1 MSTQSIAH
9 ICLLDCFQC
18 DNYSLPTNSN
28 NIIVSRMG
36 QLEEINNSQITQL
49 KWALS
54 QINKKC
60 KHMPMNL
67 KRKKKKKCTATNE
80 FCKREKDGDL
90 HTKKKSFISLADS
103 SKLPPSLGFLF
114 IAIKDTLTLCA

>member
-1 MSTQSIAH
+1 
-9 ICLLDCFQC
+9 
-18 DNYSLPTNSN
+18 
-28 NIIVSRMG
+28 MG
-36 QLEEINNSQITQL
+36 QLEEIKNSQITQL

-67 KRKKKKKCTATNE
+67 KRKKKKKYTATNE

-90 HTKKKSFISLADS
+90 HTKKKNHLSALQIHQSYHLHWDS
-103 SKLPPSLGFLF
+103 SSLQSK
-114 IAIKDTLTLCA
+114 IP

>member
-1 MSTQSIAH
+1 
-9 ICLLDCFQC
+9 
-18 DNYSLPTNSN
+18 
-28 NIIVSRMG
+28 MG
-36 QLEEINNSQITQL
+36 HLEEIKYSQITQL

-67 KRKKKKKCTATNE
+67 KRKKKKKYTATNE

-90 HTKKKSFISLADS
+90 HKKKNH
-103 SKLPPSLGFLF
+103 
-114 IAIKDTLTLCA
+114 